1 MNQEIL
7 NKLHAVLYAVTP
19 LALEREQIIADM
31 GETIWLES
39 LEKMLL
45 ALNEETRKEV
55 VELLNKED
63 IERAIEIFEENE
75 VDIEAIMTE
84 VSTSVMEEVMAAAK

>member
-19 LALEREQIIADM
+19 LALERERIIADM
-31 GETIWLES
+31 GEVIWLES
-39 LEKMLL
+39 LETILL
-45 ALNEETRKEV
+45 ALNEDKRKEV

-63 IERAIEIFEENE
+63 IEKAIEIFEEND

-84 VSTSVMEEVMAAAK
+84 VSISIMDEVMAAAK